1 LEIVAYH
8 QLTLSYSLNNVVLT
22 AGLGITI
29 APTSWAQLH
38 PRCKRT
44 HG

>member
-1 LEIVAYH
+1 MAWLEIVAYH

-29 APTSWAQLH
+29 APTLGEVEA
-38 PRCKRT
+38 
-44 HG
+44 